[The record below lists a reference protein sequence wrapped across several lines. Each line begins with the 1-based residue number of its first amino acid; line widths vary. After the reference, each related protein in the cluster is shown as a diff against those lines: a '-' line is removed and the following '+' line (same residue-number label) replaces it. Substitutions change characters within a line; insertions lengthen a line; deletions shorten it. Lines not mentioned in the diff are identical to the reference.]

1 MRRVVISPKRKTV
14 TRSVSFDQEMFD
26 FMESDR
32 RELRLDRSQYLRE
45 RLEERREAKQTGTS
59 TGSDTDHDTKPTRNG
74 LPLFPSKPRAG
85 KATLKLVN
93 ELREASR

>member
-1 MRRVVISPKRKTV
+1 MRHVIIAPKKKTV

-32 RELRLDRSQYLRE
+32 QELRLDRSQYLRE
-45 RLEERREAKQTGTS
+45 RLEERREAKQTVVS
-59 TGSDTDHDTKPTRNG
+59 TKSGGAGNAKPTRNG
-74 LPLFPSKPRAG
+74 LPLFPFRPRTG

-93 ELREASR
+93 ELRESGR